1 MERKAKMGL
10 SAMMIVAVTFTILG
24 VTFLPIGIIAGMGLM
39 QVDGDFIIFVLMFTG
54 LGSIFF
60 VLGVVFLIIEIKKRN
75 RCNRFL
81 AEGYYIYAEVMDVN
95 QNFNIQYGNHGHPYV
110 VKCGYTDENGT
121 LHIFKSRNLTK
132 FPGNNLIGQ
141 QIRIYLDRND
151 YNNYKNY
158 YMDIDEILPNVVEH

>member
-75 RCNRFL
+75 RCNRLL

-141 QIRIYLDRND
+141 QVRIYLDRND
-151 YNNYKNY
+151 YYNYKNY

>member
-75 RCNRFL
+75 RCNRLL

-141 QIRIYLDRND
+141 QVRIYLDRND

>member
-75 RCNRFL
+75 RCNRLL
-81 AEGYYIYAEVMDVN
+81 AEGYYIYAEVLDVN

-141 QIRIYLDRND
+141 QVRIYLDRND